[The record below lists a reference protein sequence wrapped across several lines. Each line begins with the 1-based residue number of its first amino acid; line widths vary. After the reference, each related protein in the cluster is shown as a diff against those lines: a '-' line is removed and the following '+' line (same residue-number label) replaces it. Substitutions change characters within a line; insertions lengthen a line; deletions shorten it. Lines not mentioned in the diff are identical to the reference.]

1 MGKKDLNYIANL
13 EKAIS
18 DKYGPEAVQNP
29 KNLWTKEKEEEYK
42 EQIKKLQE
50 KTDLLQKKIEK
61 IELSGFLISK
71 NLLNKDSNRTCPT
84 CAVYS
89 FSSKDDVYMNKY
101 DCCFKCYVQYV
112 EDRETRWESGWRP
125 GDKNE
130 Q

>member
-18 DKYGPEAVQNP
+18 EKYGQEAVQNP
-29 KNLWTKEKEEEYK
+29 KSLWTKEKEEEYI

-84 CAVYS
+84 CTVYS
-89 FSSKDDVYMNKY
+89 FSSKDDVYMNKFS
-101 DCCFKCYVQYV
+101 CCFKCYVQHV
-112 EDRETRWESGWRP
+112 EGREERWMTGWRP
-125 GDKNE
+125 KE
-130 Q
+130 QK